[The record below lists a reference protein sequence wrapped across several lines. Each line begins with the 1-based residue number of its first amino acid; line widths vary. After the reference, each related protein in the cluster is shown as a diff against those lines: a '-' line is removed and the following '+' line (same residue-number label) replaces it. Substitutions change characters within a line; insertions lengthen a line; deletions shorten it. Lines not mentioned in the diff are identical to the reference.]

1 MIIEIPKA
9 ISPEQCRNIRQAV
22 APFIAGAEQNTYN
35 RDGKTV
41 SISRTPELV
50 EVDRYLL
57 NLFGRVQENVIAQR
71 YRPPSQ
77 YGSADSGYEYH
88 LYGPQEVCHFH
99 ADHEVSD
106 GSDKTS
112 LRYASVTLHLN
123 TVNEGGELVFPAQN
137 KKVKTEEGKI
147 VIFPPYGMF
156 GHYTTPSDEPRE
168 VIVTWFVYGN
178 VHVRRNECD

>member
-1 MIIEIPKA
+1 MIIEIPRA
-9 ISPEQCRNIRQAV
+9 ISSEDCSYIKQSV
-22 APFIAGAEQNTYN
+22 APFITQAEQNTYN

-41 SISRTPELV
+41 NISKTPELA

-71 YRPPSQ
+71 YRPPPQ

-88 LYGPQEVCHFH
+88 IYGPQEVCHFH
-99 ADHEVSD
+99 ADHEF
-106 GSDKTS
+106 SDKSYATL
-112 LRYASVTLHLN
+112 LRYASITLHLS
-123 TVNEGGELVFPAQN
+123 TVHDGGELVFPAQN
-137 KKVKTEEGKI
+137 KQVKTEEGKI

-168 VIVTWFVYGN
+168 VIVTWFVYGDI
-178 VHVRRNECD
+178 HIRRNECG